1 MRVAES
7 TRRRSF
13 GIMVICD
20 FYEESEGDFVREKMR
35 IHLKTH
41 KTPSLTSTRCS
52 SLFCSPMAHSGFCAG
67 RQPDLL
73 STEVRP
79 SNILQLKS
87 KICTQL

>member
-7 TRRRSF
+7 TKRRSF

-41 KTPSLTSTRCS
+41 KHHL
-52 SLFCSPMAHSGFCAG
+52 
-67 RQPDLL
+67 
-73 STEVRP
+73 
-79 SNILQLKS
+79 
-87 KICTQL
+87 